1 MRRVGRRVVA
11 MSVVMLVL
19 IAGCSSDN
27 GSLDQSRSEGAAQIA
42 PESVELQEE
51 WTENVLIPAEFAGMR
66 DYSDMGSAA
75 DLKGVLLIEGPCVYI
90 IEELPEPTRVFV
102 ELPRD
107 RTWYAPDTESIW
119 SHDYGP
125 MISGDRVLAGG
136 GGRNGT
142 PPDVCSADVEY
153 VFVASHMA
161 PIECDPGLLP
171 ERQTGCRPT
180 DILAGM
186 WDYNEI
192 RPLYAPAAEGVLL
205 IEDPC
210 VYIID
215 DFAWLV
221 PSVPI
226 EELPEPVRVFVNL
239 PRAQT
244 RYDPDTESVWVRG
257 EEPMASDDRVELA
270 GGAGQSIPD
279 VCSAGVARVFTATH
293 MSPKSCV
300 AWVPP
305 ERQSGCKP
313 VEVP

>member
-1 MRRVGRRVVA
+1 MRRVGRWVVA
-11 MSVVMLVL
+11 LLAMTLVL
-19 IAGCSSDN
+19 VVGCSSDN
-27 GSLDQSRSEGAAQIA
+27 DSSGQSMPESVAQIA
-42 PESVELQEE
+42 PENIDLQEE
-51 WTENVLIPAEFAGMR
+51 WTEDILIPADFAGMR
-66 DYSDMGSAA
+66 DYSEMGPAA
-75 DLKGVLLIEGPCVYI
+75 DLRGVLLVEGPCVYI
-90 IEELPEPTRVFV
+90 IEESPEPTRVFV
-102 ELPRD
+102 ELPRNL
-107 RTWYAPDTESIW
+107 TWYAPNTESIW

-125 MISGDRVLAGG
+125 MINGDRVLAVG
-136 GGRNGT
+136 GGRYGT
-142 PPDVCSADVEY
+142 HPDVCSAEVEY
-153 VFVASHMA
+153 VFVASYMA

-180 DILAGM
+180 DSLVGM
-186 WDYNEI
+186 WDYNKI

-226 EELPEPVRVFVNL
+226 EELPGPVRVFVNL

-244 RYDPDTESVWVRG
+244 RYDPDTESVWVRDEG
-257 EEPMASDDRVELA
+257 PMASGDRVELA
-270 GGAGQSIPD
+270 GGADQSIPD

-313 VEVP
+313 VEAP